1 MSDIRCPGSLRTTV
15 PTPTERKC
23 HKCGLIVEI
32 WSDEEKADC
41 KCGTTIFKDKLP
53 TCAVWCSYA
62 EKCLGDVVDVEKIK
76 KEAKEKAA
84 SEGNPEFFKDV
95 SNLICEKRKGK
106 EK

>member
-1 MSDIRCPGSLRTTV
+1 MEKVRCPGSLRTTV
-15 PTPTERKC
+15 PTPIERKC
-23 HKCGLIVEI
+23 HKCGEVVEI

-41 KCGTTIFKDKLP
+41 KCGATIFKDKLP

-62 EKCLGDVVDVEKIK
+62 EKCMGDIVDVEKIK

-84 SEGNPEFFKDV
+84 SEGNPEFFDNV
-95 SNLICEKRKGK
+95 SKLISDKHKKK